1 MKDEPEKPASLSA
14 KISKLPAI
22 LKKKSRPVVILT
34 TTPDMITA
42 EKLAYLLVE
51 NRLAACV
58 NIIPEVQSVYHWE
71 GKLTRERETKLLIK
85 TSSACAAGARK
96 FIKANHPYKVPE
108 ITTLGARGDVAMDAA
123 YWDWLTQYVAP

>member
-1 MKDEPEKPASLSA
+1 MTEQPAEPASLSA
-14 KISKLPAI
+14 KISKLPAM
-22 LKKKSRPVVILT
+22 LKKKARPVVIFT

-58 NIIPEVQSVYHWE
+58 NIVPEVQSVYYWE
-71 GKLTRERETKLLIK
+71 GKLTRERETKLMIK
-85 TSSACAAGARK
+85 TSSACADRARK

-108 ITTLGARGDVAMDAA
+108 ITTFGAKGDVAMDVN
-123 YWDWLTQYVAP
+123 YWKWVEANVK

>member
-1 MKDEPEKPASLSA
+1 M
-14 KISKLPAI
+14 
-22 LKKKSRPVVILT
+22 LKKKAKPVVVIT
-34 TTPDMITA
+34 TAPDMITA

-71 GKLTRERETKLLIK
+71 GKLTRESETKLIVK
-85 TSSACAAGARK
+85 TSSACAERARK

-108 ITTLGARGDVAMDAA
+108 ITTLGAKGDVAMDAD
-123 YWDWLTQYVAP
+123 YWNWVEANIK

>member
-1 MKDEPEKPASLSA
+1 MIEQPAEPASISA
-14 KISKLPAI
+14 KISKLPAM
-22 LKKKSRPVVILT
+22 LKKKARPVVIFT

-58 NIIPEVQSVYHWE
+58 NIIPEIQAVYKWE
-71 GKLTRERETKLLIK
+71 GKLTHERETKLMIK
-85 TSSACAAGARK
+85 TSSACADRTRK

-108 ITTLGARGDVAMDAA
+108 ITTFGAKGDVAMDVN
-123 YWDWLTQYVAP
+123 YWAWVEANVK

>member
-1 MKDEPEKPASLSA
+1 MTEQPAEPASLSA

-22 LKKKSRPVVILT
+22 LKKRARPVVIFT
-34 TTPDMITA
+34 TAPDMITA

-58 NIIPEVQSVYHWE
+58 NIIPEIQAVYQWE
-71 GKLTRERETKLLIK
+71 GKLARETETKLIIK
-85 TSSACAAGARK
+85 TSSSCADKARK

-108 ITTLGARGDVAMDAA
+108 ITTFGAKGDVAMDVN
-123 YWDWLTQYVAP
+123 YWAWVEANVK

>member
-1 MKDEPEKPASLSA
+1 M
-14 KISKLPAI
+14 
-22 LKKKSRPVVILT
+22 LKKKAKPVVVIT
-34 TTPDMITA
+34 TAPDMITA

-71 GKLTRERETKLLIK
+71 GKLTRESETKLIVK
-85 TSSACAAGARK
+85 TSSACAERARK

-108 ITTLGARGDVAMDAA
+108 ITTLGSKGDVTMDAD
-123 YWDWLTQYVAP
+123 YWNWVEANVK